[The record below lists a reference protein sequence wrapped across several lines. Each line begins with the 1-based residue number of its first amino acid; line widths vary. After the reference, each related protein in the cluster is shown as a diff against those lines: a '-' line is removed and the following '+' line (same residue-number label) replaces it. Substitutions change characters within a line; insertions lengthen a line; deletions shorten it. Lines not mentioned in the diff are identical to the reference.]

1 MPFKDRFLPFQPVDP
16 DFKLL
21 DFLVVPVPEALDLGD
36 DSLRYYPNRV
46 PQCLSTVARARSE

>member
-21 DFLVVPVPEALDLGD
+21 DFLLFRCQRPWTLETTHYATIP
-36 DSLRYYPNRV
+36 
-46 PQCLSTVARARSE
+46 TVYRSA